1 MSLLTENV
9 AVAQNSQK
17 PLTPKLAICNFFS
30 GINKLRQFA
39 LENGFSGID
48 WSFNVSTLPGTPA
61 EESKWVRDLSAFE
74 PLEVRY
80 HCPFHQQDLGHKD
93 SAQAKAAQVLFRRV
107 IRLVARAKGKY
118 LTIHIGLGHDST
130 EPLSWKATI
139 DNLERLVQY
148 GTSHGV
154 RICLENLVWGWTSKP
169 NLFEKLI
176 RESGAAVT
184 FDIGHAHACES
195 VQRQYYG
202 IEDFVTPHFDR
213 TFNAHI
219 YHTEISGVG
228 HIPPDR
234 LEDIKDRLT
243 ILENIRCMWWVLEVR
258 KIDGLLQTKKVI
270 NEYLEKTNENHSCS
284 SGRSW

>member
-1 MSLLTENV
+1 MSLLTKNI
-9 AVAQNSQK
+9 AVAQNSQRPVK
-17 PLTPKLAICNFFS
+17 PKLAMCNFFS
-30 GINKLRQFA
+30 GTNKLRQFA

-48 WSFNVSTLPGTPA
+48 WSFDVSTLPDTSA
-61 EESKWVRDLSAFE
+61 EESKWVRDLSALE
-74 PLEVRY
+74 PLEIRY
-80 HCPFHQQDLGHKD
+80 HCPFHQQDLGHED
-93 SAQAKAAQVLFRRV
+93 PAQAKAAEVLFRRV
-107 IRLVARAKGKY
+107 IRLVAEAKGKY

-130 EPLSWKATI
+130 KPLSWKATI
-139 DNLERLVQY
+139 NNLGHLVQY
-148 GTSHGV
+148 GNSQGV
-154 RICLENLVWGWTSKP
+154 RVCLENLVWGWTSKP

-176 RESGAAVT
+176 RGSGAAVT

-195 VQRQYYG
+195 IQKQYYG

-234 LEDIKDRLT
+234 LEDIQDRLT
-243 ILENIRCMWWVLEVR
+243 LLENISCMWWVLEVR
-258 KIDGLLQTKKVI
+258 EIDGLLQTKKVI
-270 NEYLEKTNENHSCS
+270 DEYLEKTNENHSCS

>member
-1 MSLLTENV
+1 MSLLTENL
-9 AVAQNSQK
+9 ALAQNSQRPVK
-17 PLTPKLAICNFFS
+17 PKLAMCNFFS

-48 WSFNVSTLPGTPA
+48 WSFDVSTLPDTPA
-61 EESKWVRDLSAFE
+61 EESKWVRDLSALE

-93 SAQAKAAQVLFRRV
+93 PVQAKAAEELFRRV
-107 IRLVARAKGKY
+107 IRLAAKAGGKY
-118 LTIHIGLGHDST
+118 FTIHIGLGHDST
-130 EPLSWKATI
+130 EALSWKATI
-139 DNLERLVQY
+139 DNLGRLVQY
-148 GTSHGV
+148 GASQGV
-154 RICLENLVWGWTSKP
+154 RVCLENLVRGWTGKP

-176 RESGAAVT
+176 RKSGAAVT

-195 VQRQYYG
+195 VQSRRYAV
-202 IEDFVTPHFDR
+202 EDFVAPHFDR

-234 LEDIKDRLT
+234 LEDIKDRLA
-243 ILENIRCMWWVLEVR
+243 ILENISCMWWVLEVR
-258 KIDGLLQTKKVI
+258 EFDGLLQTKKVI
-270 NEYLEKTNENHSCS
+270 DEYLEKTNENYSCS